1 MEIVVVLMV
10 LMIAAVIVIALMSGQ
25 TSLFEGFSDNQTS
38 NAQCQLW
45 ETNYE
50 RNFCQNGQ
58 DTGGGTDLDSK
69 LDQCDNVQISC
80 RT

>member
-10 LMIAAVIVIALMSGQ
+10 LMIAAVIVISMMGSQ
-25 TSLFEGFSDNQTS
+25 TGLFEGFSDNQTS

-50 RNFCQNGQ
+50 TRFCQNGE
-58 DTGGGTDLDSK
+58 DTGGGTELDDK
-69 LDQCDNVQISC
+69 LGQCDNVQISC